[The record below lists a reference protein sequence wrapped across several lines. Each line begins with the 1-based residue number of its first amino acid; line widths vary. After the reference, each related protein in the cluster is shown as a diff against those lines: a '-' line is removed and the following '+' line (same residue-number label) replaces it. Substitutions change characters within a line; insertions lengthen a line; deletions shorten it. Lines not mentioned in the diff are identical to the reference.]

1 MTAAAAAPPGPIS
14 SSTAAVPRGK
24 AIAALITLFAGG
36 VCLGFDQAALGIVLP
51 TLRAAFHFGGVG
63 SAWAGGIQSLP
74 EGLVGF
80 FIAGAISD
88 RIGNRKSV
96 LLTSLA
102 LFAAMTW
109 LTSVAGGLPALLAA
123 RALMG
128 VFAGGWIAMMF
139 AMATELPTP
148 RWRALSVGFITASI
162 PIGTGLL
169 APRIM
174 PQIAASDGW
183 RTMFLIIGVPAL
195 VVAVAGIG
203 TIPRG
208 ISSHVRPLEGARSA
222 LSLWEAFRHRNVVL
236 SIILSGL
243 LYCTLTLFVVFGI
256 EYFVAQ
262 GLTIPQA
269 GNLLS
274 AWGIGGAIG
283 SLVIPRVSDWTG
295 RRPATVIGSVLA
307 AASVL
312 TFVQSGHGAL
322 QTVGLVG
329 VGFFVQGTLAIV
341 IMLVPGETVEDR
353 LRGKAIGLADVGT
366 TTLGGGVF
374 SISLGSI
381 GAAFGLH
388 ATFVLGVVC
397 CVLCA
402 VIALALRETA
412 PRAIRSAA
420 VTDAEPVKAAS

>member
-1 MTAAAAAPPGPIS
+1 MTAAAAASSAPTS
-14 SSTAAVPRGK
+14 SSTSVLPRGK
-24 AIAALITLFAGG
+24 VIAALITLFAGG

-51 TLRAAFHFGGVG
+51 TLRETFHFGGVG

-80 FIAGAISD
+80 FIAGALSD
-88 RIGNRKSV
+88 RIGNRKPV
-96 LLTSLA
+96 LLASLA
-102 LFAAMTW
+102 AFAAMTW
-109 LTSVAGGLPALLAA
+109 LTAVANGLPALLGA

-139 AMATELPTP
+139 SMATELPAP
-148 RWRALSVGFITASI
+148 KWRAQTVGFITASI
-162 PIGTGLL
+162 PIGLGLL
-169 APRIM
+169 APKIM
-174 PQIAASDGW
+174 PQIAASAGW
-183 RTMFLIIGVPAL
+183 RTMFLIIGVPAI
-195 VVAVAGIG
+195 VVAVAGIF

-208 ISSHVRPLEGARSA
+208 ISSHVDPLEETRSSA
-222 LSLWEAFRHRNVVL
+222 LSIWEAFRHRNVVL
-236 SIILSGL
+236 SIFLSGL

-256 EYFVAQ
+256 VYFKEQ

-283 SLVIPRVSDWTG
+283 AMTVPRLSDWLG
-295 RRPATVIGSVLA
+295 RRPTVVIGSLLA
-307 AASVL
+307 AASVF
-312 TFVQSGHGAL
+312 TFIQSGGGVL
-322 QTVGLVG
+322 QTIGLVG
-329 VGFFVQGTLAIV
+329 VGYFVQGTLAIV

-381 GAAFGLH
+381 GASFGLH
-388 ATFVLGVVC
+388 TTFLLGVAC

-402 VIALALRETA
+402 ALALALRETA
-412 PRAIRSAA
+412 PRALRSA
-420 VTDAEPVKAAS
+420 VSTEPEPAKVS